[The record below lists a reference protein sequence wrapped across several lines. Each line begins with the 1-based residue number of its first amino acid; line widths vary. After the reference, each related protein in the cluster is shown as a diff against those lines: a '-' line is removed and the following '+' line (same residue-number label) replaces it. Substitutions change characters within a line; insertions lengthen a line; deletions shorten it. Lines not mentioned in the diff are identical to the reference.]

1 MLAQLLIAGNFLGI
15 LGNELWIERT
25 KCIGGSIAVRR
36 GTSSIA
42 PAILPALE
50 CDDSERKASSMVQLP
65 SSEVTGL
72 LRAWSGGDEDA
83 LARIVQLVYPEL
95 RNIARKCLSRERPDH
110 TIQAT
115 ALVHEAYLR
124 LVDIRQIEWQD
135 RAHFLAVG
143 ARVMRR
149 VLVDYARARDCAK
162 REGVAHRTTL
172 NDALLLSSEPDPMVI
187 QLHEALERLAELDSR
202 KAQVV
207 EMRYFGGLTAEE
219 IGAVLH
225 ISPQSVNRDWS
236 RAKAWLVREM
246 ERENASGTP
255 ALGGN

>member
-1 MLAQLLIAGNFLGI
+1 MKCTKHGGLAI
-15 LGNELWIERT
+15 
-25 KCIGGSIAVRR
+25 VRR
-36 GTSSIA
+36 EMNSIA
-42 PAILPALE
+42 PEILGAIKCGNFETEGQP
-50 CDDSERKASSMVQLP
+50 MVQQP

-72 LRAWSGGDEDA
+72 LRAWSRGDEDA
-83 LARIVQLVYPEL
+83 LARIVKLVYPEL
-95 RNIARKCLSRERPDH
+95 RDIARKCLSRERPHH

-124 LVDIRQIEWQD
+124 LVDVKKVEWQD

-162 REGVAHRTTL
+162 REGSAQYAPL
-172 NDALLLSSEPDPMVI
+172 NDALYVSTEPDPMVI
-187 QLHEALERLAELDSR
+187 QLHDALERLAEFDSR

-219 IGAVLH
+219 IAAVLH

-236 RAKAWLVREM
+236 LAKAWLVREM
-246 ERENASGTP
+246 NSENANGAP

>member
-1 MLAQLLIAGNFLGI
+1 M
-15 LGNELWIERT
+15 
-25 KCIGGSIAVRR
+25 RR

-42 PAILPALE
+42 PEFSSALK
-50 CDDSERKASSMVQLP
+50 CGDSETEGQHMAQQP

-72 LRAWSGGDEDA
+72 LRAWSAGDQDA
-83 LARIVQLVYPEL
+83 LARIVNLVYPEL
-95 RNIARKCLSRERPDH
+95 RDIARKCLNGERPDH

-124 LVDIRQIEWQD
+124 LIDIKEIQWQD

-149 VLVDYARARDCAK
+149 ILVDYARARGCSK
-162 REGVAHRTTL
+162 RQGIAQRTQL
-172 NDALLLSSEPDPMVI
+172 NDTLLVSAEPDPMVLH
-187 QLHEALERLAELDSR
+187 LHEALERLAEFDSR

-207 EMRYFGGLTAEE
+207 EMRYFGGLSADE

-225 ISPQSVNRDWS
+225 ISHQSVNRDWS
-236 RAKAWLVREM
+236 LAKAWLVREM
-246 ERENASGTP
+246 NCENENGAP

>member
-1 MLAQLLIAGNFLGI
+1 
-15 LGNELWIERT
+15 
-25 KCIGGSIAVRR
+25 
-36 GTSSIA
+36 
-42 PAILPALE
+42 
-50 CDDSERKASSMVQLP
+50 MVQQP

-83 LARIVQLVYPEL
+83 LARIVKLVYPEL
-95 RNIARKCLSRERPDH
+95 RDIARKCLSRERPNH

-124 LVDIRQIEWQD
+124 LVDLTQIQWQD

-149 VLVDYARARDCAK
+149 ILVDYARARDCGK
-162 REGVAHRTTL
+162 REGSAHHTLL
-172 NDALLLSSEPDPMVI
+172 NDALLVSPEPDPMVLR
-187 QLHEALERLAELDSR
+187 LHEVLERLAEFDAR

-207 EMRYFGGLTAEE
+207 EMRYFGGLTADE

-225 ISPQSVNRDWS
+225 ISHQSVNRDWS
-236 RAKAWLVREM
+236 LAKAWLVREM
-246 ERENASGTP
+246 NCENENGVQ

>member
-1 MLAQLLIAGNFLGI
+1 MGA
-15 LGNELWIERT
+15 
-25 KCIGGSIAVRR
+25 
-36 GTSSIA
+36 SSFAFNCRDA
-42 PAILPALE
+42 PEHIRFARQISSALKYG
-50 CDDSERKASSMVQLP
+50 DFKRKANPMVQPP

-95 RNIARKCLSRERPDH
+95 RNIARKCLNRERPDH

-124 LVDIRQIEWQD
+124 LVDIKQVGWQD

-149 VLVDYARARDCAK
+149 VLVDHARARDCAK
-162 REGVAHRTTL
+162 REGAFCRATF
-172 NDALLLSSEPDPMVI
+172 DEALLFSAEPDPMVVR
-187 QLHEALERLAELDSR
+187 LDEALQKLAGFDSR

-207 EMRYFGGLTAEE
+207 EMRYFAGLTADE
-219 IGAVLH
+219 IASVLN

-236 RAKAWLVREM
+236 LAKSWLVREM
-246 ERENASGTP
+246 NREEPSGV
-255 ALGGN
+255 

>member
-1 MLAQLLIAGNFLGI
+1 MKCTKHGGLAI
-15 LGNELWIERT
+15 
-25 KCIGGSIAVRR
+25 VRR
-36 GTSSIA
+36 EMNSIA
-42 PAILPALE
+42 PEILGAIKYGNFETEGQP
-50 CDDSERKASSMVQLP
+50 MVQQP

-72 LRAWSGGDEDA
+72 LRAWSRGDEDA
-83 LARIVQLVYPEL
+83 LARIVKLVYPEL
-95 RNIARKCLSRERPDH
+95 RDIARKCLNRERPHH

-124 LVDIRQIEWQD
+124 LVDVKKVEWQD

-162 REGVAHRTTL
+162 REGSAQYAPL
-172 NDALLLSSEPDPMVI
+172 NDALYVSTEPDPMVI
-187 QLHEALERLAELDSR
+187 QLHDALERLAAFDSR

-219 IGAVLH
+219 IAAVLH

-236 RAKAWLVREM
+236 LAKAWLVREM
-246 ERENASGTP
+246 NSENANGAP